1 MTQSDIIRLAR
12 EALKEDD
19 GECYYAYAHQII
31 HWWGKEDE
39 IVKFANL
46 IAAAERESC
55 ADMVLTLTCMGNA
68 KECFEV
74 AATYIRA
81 RGQG

>member
-1 MTQSDIIRLAR
+1 MTKEQIDTLMQ
-12 EALKEDD
+12 EAGIVVV
-19 GECYYAYAHQII
+19 GEAVYKLCQL
-31 HWWGKEDE
+31 
-39 IVKFANL
+39 V
-46 IAAAERESC
+46 AAAGRADENEAC